1 MLFSLRHRRSLGS
14 RTLKPSLPRK
24 LRRSILRVLQ
34 HRATPWED
42 GWTHESGLE
51 EFDAAESAVLRETGH
66 EYLSYPDEKKAVKG
80 GFAEIVTLG
89 YPENAMDLIEAC
101 LVQFPEET
109 RQRLEGEL
117 NDVLTSHSSPWRVVH
132 GQFVLIDSKYL
143 EEEVLRPAAD
153 LLHVAGFDGPLKE
166 FSDARSALV
175 DGNNRDAI
183 VAANNALEST
193 IKALLGVKREKPGRL
208 IARLVKSGLIP
219 SHYDGFLDSLDK
231 ILYTVLVERSEPGR
245 AHGSGKQHEDVPR
258 HYAELAIH
266 LVGTLIVFLLR
277 QGSVSSA
284 SSGPLAMTAQ
294 SGAIDEEQPP
304 PHGDEDAP
312 ESSDDEAESEE
323 PWPWEGELQPE

>member
-1 MLFSLRHRRSLGS
+1 MLFSLRHKRSLGD
-14 RTLKPSLPRK
+14 RTLRPSLPRR
-24 LRRSILRVLQ
+24 LRRSLLRVLQ
-34 HRATPWED
+34 ARATPWESD
-42 GWTHESGLE
+42 WGRESGFNEL
-51 EFDAAESAVLRETGH
+51 DAAESAVLRETGH
-66 EYLSYPDEKKAVKG
+66 EYLSYPDDKKTVRG
-80 GFAEIVTLG
+80 GFAEVVTLG

-101 LVQFPEET
+101 LVEFPVDT

-117 NDVLTSHSSPWRVVH
+117 NDVLSGHNSPWRCVH

-153 LLHVAGFDGPLKE
+153 LLHTAGFEGPLKE
-166 FSDARSALV
+166 FSDARSALM

-208 IARLVKSGLIP
+208 IARLIKSELIP
-219 SHYDGFLDSLDK
+219 NHYDGFLESLDK

-277 QGSVSSA
+277 QGSIPRVST
-284 SSGPLAMTAQ
+284 GPAVTPAK
-294 SGAIDEEQPP
+294 SVGSDEEEPP

>member
-1 MLFSLRHRRSLGS
+1 
-14 RTLKPSLPRK
+14 LPRK

-80 GFAEIVTLG
+80 GFAEVVTLG

-166 FSDARSALV
+166 FSEARSALV

-245 AHGSGKQHEDVPR
+245 AHGSGKQPEDVPR
-258 HYAELAIH
+258 PYAELAIH
-266 LVGTLIVFLLR
+266 LVGVLIVFLLR
-277 QGSVSSA
+277 QDAVPKA
-284 SSGPLAMTAQ
+284 LTKPAITAAKA
-294 SGAIDEEQPP
+294 GARDEEPP
-304 PHGDEDAP
+304 PYGDEDAP
-312 ESSDDEAESEE
+312 EPRDDEAETSG
-323 PWPWEGELQPE
+323 WPGEDELQTE